1 MYNFKPFT
9 SNTNHFI
16 KFLILIHLT
25 CTFTNLIQHTFKK
38 FGYTFDPLTNETT
51 QFNHL
56 VYHLFMKHHHIR
68 TLQTMIAWLSNIYF
82 RLAKNQSN
90 YIITLKIQ
98 Y

>member
-1 MYNFKPFT
+1 
-9 SNTNHFI
+9 
-16 KFLILIHLT
+16 
-25 CTFTNLIQHTFKK
+25 
-38 FGYTFDPLTNETT
+38 
-51 QFNHL
+51 
-56 VYHLFMKHHHIR
+56 MKHHDIR